1 MARQLIKDGPAP
13 SPAVISRRCFRIE
26 ATFCVWNVQSCTQ
39 LSSLSC
45 FFKLMY
51 SWRAIKKKR
60 ACNLDCQKKKIIYS
74 VYHNFSLI
82 VGSDNSFSIKYVIFD
97 REMNSAKEDMFHSI
111 ECCDVSRAW
120 RVAWPRWRHET
131 LKRLCY
137 TLGTVFNPYPMYG
150 VARILWNA
158 IHQID
163 VDEEMHSRERN
174 SV

>member
-1 MARQLIKDGPAP
+1 MLIVLFVMARQLIKDGPAP

-111 ECCDVSRAW
+111 ECCDASIIYILNRIDFLFLFSRTT
-120 RVAWPRWRHET
+120 R
-131 LKRLCY
+131 
-137 TLGTVFNPYPMYG
+137 
-150 VARILWNA
+150 A
-158 IHQID
+158 IIT
-163 VDEEMHSRERN
+163 
-174 SV
+174 